1 MEFKK
6 FVRTPFTV
14 EAVEVTKENIGEWA
28 EKIGRDGKLSEKEDG
43 TPFILVDQRVVPKVF
58 RVFPGFWITKMG
70 DNIRCYSP
78 KIFREQFEPMSP
90 DWETYFGPMKQAEAD
105 TTISVEPLSVAEA
118 AQ

>member
-58 RVFPGFWITKMG
+58 RVFPGFFITKMG
-70 DNIRCYSP
+70 DNVRAYSP
-78 KIFREQFEPMSP
+78 KIFREQFEPMNEG
-90 DWETYFGPMKQAEAD
+90 WETYFGGTKEVDIEVDGNVVA
-105 TTISVEPLSVAEA
+105 TVEVS
-118 AQ
+118 